1 MNNTANKKDV
11 FYIIVLILTFITVIV
26 GATFAIYSFVFEQQ
40 KGVSAV
46 YTGTLNIEY
55 LSGEII
61 SVGRLYPREKPSLDE
76 KHNIYVNNFK
86 VTNTGTLDSEIEVF
100 IDIRENTFK
109 FKDILEYSL
118 YDEEGN
124 EISSGYIDGKEQ
136 IKIASNI
143 ELKGYEINEEGI
155 KEYTTGSYTLL
166 IWLNDNGKEQND
178 DMNKILTGQIRV
190 EANMTKEFKK

>member
-1 MNNTANKKDV
+1 MNNTANKKDI

>member
-61 SVGRLYPREKPSLDE
+61 SVGRLYPREKPNLEE
-76 KHNIYVNNFK
+76 KYNIYVNNFK

-118 YDEEGN
+118 YDEEGI

-178 DMNKILTGQIRV
+178 DMNKILTGQIKV